1 MPNLW
6 QTLIQL
12 MARLNSNDAER
23 PSREALVQA
32 AATLFREK
40 GYERT
45 TVRDLAESVGM
56 QSGSLFYHFS
66 SKAEILYEVM
76 RCGIDDLS
84 AAVRLELEVCDDP
97 RQELITM
104 TRTHLRTLLSNTQA
118 SLASLLYEWRS
129 LPVEQR
135 DQVVELRDQYE
146 ELCRGVMQRAM
157 DAGMVKQGDPKL
169 LVRLWLGA
177 INWTSQWF
185 KVEGTL
191 SIDNLAEEIVDM
203 ILLKA

>member
-1 MPNLW
+1 
-6 QTLIQL
+6 
-12 MARLNSNDAER
+12 MARMTSDSAQR
-23 PSREALVQA
+23 PSRDALVEA

-45 TVRDLAESVGM
+45 TVRDLAEAVGM

-66 SKAEILYEVM
+66 SKSEILYEVM
-76 RCGIDDLS
+76 RRGIDDLTS
-84 AAVRLELEVCDDP
+84 AVSLELQACENPHD
-97 RQELITM
+97 EMITM

-135 DQVVELRDQYE
+135 EQVVQSRDGYE
-146 ELCRGVMQRAM
+146 TLCRDVMQRAM
-157 DAGMVKQGDPKL
+157 DSGLVKQGDAKL

-177 INWTSQWF
+177 INWTAQWYST
-185 KVEGTL
+185 KGDL
-191 SIDNLAEEIVDM
+191 GIDRLAEEIVDM

>member
-1 MPNLW
+1 MTSDSA
-6 QTLIQL
+6 Q
-12 MARLNSNDAER
+12 R
-23 PSREALVQA
+23 PSRDALVEA

-45 TVRDLAESVGM
+45 TVRDLAEAVGM

-66 SKAEILYEVM
+66 SKSEILYEVM
-76 RCGIDDLS
+76 RRGIDDLTS
-84 AAVRLELEVCDDP
+84 AVSLELQACENPHD
-97 RQELITM
+97 EMITM

-135 DQVVELRDQYE
+135 EQVVQSRDGYE
-146 ELCRGVMQRAM
+146 TLCRDVMQRAM
-157 DAGMVKQGDPKL
+157 DSGLVKQGDAKL

-177 INWTSQWF
+177 INWTAQWYST
-185 KVEGTL
+185 KGDL
-191 SIDNLAEEIVDM
+191 GIDRLAEEIVDM